1 MQGDAVNAAATG
13 GYRVNIDL
21 HHLTAGVELGQQI
34 VAVAVGGLV
43 AKLEGEPDREEDGV
57 ATL

>member
-1 MQGDAVNAAATG
+1 MNAAATG

-43 AKLEGEPDREEDGV
+43 AKLDGEPDRDEDRV

>member
-1 MQGDAVNAAATG
+1 MNAAATG
-13 GYRVNIDL
+13 GDRVNIDL
-21 HHLTAGVELGQQI
+21 HDLAAGVEAGQQI

-43 AKLEGEPDREEDGV
+43 AKLGGDPDRAEDGV